1 MIKALSEP
9 KPKIRINKKK
19 LEEIRKYF
27 NNSKH
32 KFSKKEIDKHRKAF
46 YYIKTYRHL
55 SSSEMKEV
63 RKNLNKLKNLWC
75 LKILVVMLIVLIMMI
90 LIIIMMMTLPMM
102 INTEELDALEDYL
115 DPIEII
121 TNQ

>member
-9 KPKIRINKKK
+9 KLKIRINKKK

-27 NNSKH
+27 NKSRH
-32 KFSKKEIDKHRKAF
+32 KFSKKEKDKHRKAF
-46 YYIKTYRHL
+46 YYIKIYRHL
-55 SSSEMKEV
+55 SSSEIKEA
-63 RKNLNKLKNLWC
+63 RKNLNKLKNFWC
-75 LKILVVMLIVLIMMI
+75 LKSLVVMLIELIMMI
-90 LIIIMMMTLPMM
+90 LIITMMMTLPIM
-102 INTEELDALEDYL
+102 INTEERDALEDYL